1 VSKEESKKSASLKR
15 PIDSKG
21 SKNRRYDDAY
31 DAQFRGKL
39 TKAIYTLDTGYGS
52 IYNDNQNDELGNSKI
67 GDLVL
72 TLL

>member
-1 VSKEESKKSASLKR
+1 MSKEESKKSASLKR

-39 TKAIYTLDTGYGS
+39 IIGNLTLDTGYGS
-52 IYNDNQNDELGNSKI
+52 IYNNDQNDELGNSKI
-67 GDLVL
+67 GDFVL
-72 TLL
+72 PLL